1 MILDLALPGSAKSRM
16 ARGTG
21 RSLGTSIRLNQR
33 FLAARPSRSPPANV
47 AVGSAC
53 LDEDD
58 DSAARTPGRD
68 LSYCIELRFRMF

>member
-21 RSLGTSIRLNQR
+21 RSRHLDTPEPAILGCSPLKI
-33 FLAARPSRSPPANV
+33 ASCESRGR
-47 AVGSAC
+47 VGC